1 MKSELLEKITEMAFY
16 LGSAVNESNAPVV
29 AGFIDTL
36 YEIRE
41 YLKSEV

>member
-1 MKSELLEKITEMAFY
+1 MKEIQEQITEMVFY
-16 LGSAVNESNAPVV
+16 LGSEVNESNAPIV
-29 AGFIDTL
+29 AGFIQTL